1 MGRPVVALEWAD
13 PAGGEP
19 WRGVWT
25 QAVRRIVAH
34 TPDEVWAALRE
45 VERWARQGHWCVG
58 AVAYEAASAFDP
70 AFTTH
75 ASPEPLLWFMV
86 LGAPDADA
94 LGESV
99 STGCDDHSAVH
110 AVWPEVTAADRSR
123 FNADHAAIQEAI
135 ARGDVYQV
143 NHTTQVSGRLVAG
156 DALAY
161 FKSLR
166 RAQPGGYV
174 AYIDLGDRHLVSV
187 SPELFFDCVDG
198 RVLCRPMKGTAQRG
212 DTPQE
217 DNERAQALLASA
229 KERAENVM
237 IVDLIRNDLS
247 RVAKPFSVRVPR
259 LFHLEPLPSVWQMTS
274 DVSADLRDGLG
285 WVDVLAAL
293 FPCGSVVGAPKHQA
307 MAVIH
312 ERESTPRGVYCG
324 AMGVVR
330 PGGAARFSVAI
341 RTVQVEV
348 DRLVYGVGSGITSDA
363 SADGEWREW
372 QHKRKV
378 LLDATPPFALLE
390 TLGLRDGVW
399 GHDQDHWSRLTEAAS
414 FFGWVWGD
422 EQMRRLREQT
432 QALALTHPAGAWR
445 VRCVVHHGGD
455 AELQAFPL
463 EPNPARVR
471 LALAP
476 EPFVHAHSPWVRH
489 KTTRRTHYEQASV
502 SSPGVFD
509 TVLYNPAGE
518 ITECTRGNIA
528 ACLDGRW
535 VTPPLRC
542 GLLPGVGRLQA
553 LRSGRLT
560 EGVVRLE
567 DVSRVSAW
575 AFINSLR
582 GWIDAD
588 LL

>member
-1 MGRPVVALEWAD
+1 M
-13 PAGGEP
+13 
-19 WRGVWT
+19 
-25 QAVRRIVAH
+25 
-34 TPDEVWAALRE
+34 
-45 VERWARQGHWCVG
+45 G
-58 AVAYEAASAFDP
+58 AVAYEAASAFNP
-70 AFTTH
+70 TFTTY
-75 ASPEPLLWFMV
+75 PLPGPLLWFWV
-86 LGAPDADA
+86 LGEPEAQTPE
-94 LGESV
+94 ESP
-99 STGCDDHSAVH
+99 STICNDQAAVH
-110 AVWPEVTAADRSR
+110 AVWTEATPADRSR
-123 FNADHAAIQEAI
+123 FNTDHVVIQEAI
-135 ARGDVYQV
+135 SRGDVYQV
-143 NHTTQVSGRLVAG
+143 NHTTRLSGRLALG
-156 DALAY
+156 DALTH
-161 FKSLR
+161 FRSLQ
-166 RAQPGGYV
+166 RAQPGGYA
-174 AYIDLGDRHLVSV
+174 AYIDLGDRQLVSV
-187 SPELFFDCVDG
+187 SPELLFDCADG
-198 RVLCRPMKGTAQRG
+198 RVLCRPMKGTAPRG
-212 DTPQE
+212 VSPQE
-217 DNERAQALLASA
+217 DSERAQALLASA
-229 KERAENVM
+229 KERAETVM

-259 LFHLEPLPSVWQMTS
+259 LFHLEALPSVWQMTS

-285 WVDVLAAL
+285 WVDVLATL

-307 MAVIH
+307 MRVIH
-312 ERESTPRGVYCG
+312 QRGSTPRGVYCG
-324 AMGVVR
+324 ALGVVR

-341 RTVQVEV
+341 RTVQVQS
-348 DRLVYGVGSGITSDA
+348 DQLVYGVGSGITSDA
-363 SADGEWREW
+363 TADGEWSEW

-399 GHDQDHWSRLTEAAS
+399 GHEQDHWARLTGAAT

-422 EQMRRLREQT
+422 EQMCRLLEQAD
-432 QALALTHPAGAWR
+432 ALARAHPAGARR
-445 VRCVVHHGGD
+445 VRCVLHHGGE

-463 EPNPARVR
+463 EANPARVR

-476 EPFVHAHSPWVRH
+476 EPFAHGHSPWVRH

-502 SSPGVFD
+502 STPGVFD

-560 EGVVRLE
+560 EDVVRLE
-567 DVSRVSAW
+567 DIPRVSAW

-582 GWIDAD
+582 GWIDATVID
-588 LL
+588 CRQRAWDGAGLAR